1 MEGAKSLPDLPM
13 GQLRVSEDE
22 QDADWAL
29 KTGMISP
36 AEYADLLEK
45 SGLASSDIEFV

>member
-1 MEGAKSLPDLPM
+1 M

-29 KTGMISP
+29 KNGIIDP
-36 AEYADLLEK
+36 AEYKALLEK
-45 SGLASSDIEFV
+45 SGLVPSDVEFL